1 MIFKRVLHP
10 VGQGAF
16 FTEQFYDENDV
27 NIFTVAYD
35 CGEKNSN
42 KHLEREID
50 NTLYPTGQPVEIDL
64 MFISHLDED
73 HISGIE
79 YLVKKKEL
87 DKSQCGDTSTT
98 LSAGCETHASTT

>member
-1 MIFKRVLHP
+1 MSKRYEDRPLIHKRVQELQKDYDRTMIFKRVLHP
-10 VGQGAF
+10 IEQGAF

-27 NIFTVAYD
+27 NIFTVTYD

-64 MFISHLDED
+64 MFISQL
-73 HISGIE
+73 G
-79 YLVKKKEL
+79 
-87 DKSQCGDTSTT
+87 
-98 LSAGCETHASTT
+98 